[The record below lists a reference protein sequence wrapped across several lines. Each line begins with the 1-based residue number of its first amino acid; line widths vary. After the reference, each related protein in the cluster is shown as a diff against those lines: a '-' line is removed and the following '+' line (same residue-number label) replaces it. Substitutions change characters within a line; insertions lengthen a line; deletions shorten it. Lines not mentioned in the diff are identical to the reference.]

1 MKRLQVAARRRWGAR
16 LVVIVTVA
24 LALTSGPA
32 GGDEFPM
39 KYLGDKPGLKKK
51 TDGVLAVEQVE
62 MYFKDR
68 RGQRLF
74 AFASDGTRASV
85 VAKAKTSAGC
95 TFGVVA
101 LHVVTAGLISRD
113 EAVAC
118 KRVDYFVEVKTN
130 RAEGTQTIRFRSNE
144 GQAGHVTDAI
154 NLWAARTSPTPGTA
168 SRGDQAVE

>member
-1 MKRLQVAARRRWGAR
+1 
-16 LVVIVTVA
+16 
-24 LALTSGPA
+24 
-32 GGDEFPM
+32 
-39 KYLGDKPGLKKK
+39 
-51 TDGVLAVEQVE
+51 
-62 MYFKDR
+62 
-68 RGQRLF
+68 
-74 AFASDGTRASV
+74 

-130 RAEGTQTIRFRSNE
+130 RAEGTQTIRLGSNE

-168 SRGDQAVE
+168 SRVDQAVE